1 MAENGPAELYAKSTK
16 DAGVVEGHKEVNH
29 VSCARRRRDR
39 LREGS
44 PCIGNQLKIAWMR
57 RDAVKRARHKGAAGA
72 YGPAGEVSRFKSR
85 VCNEICRGGMGKWE
99 SRSCGYGK

>member
-44 PCIGNQLKIAWMR
+44 P
-57 RDAVKRARHKGAAGA
+57 
-72 YGPAGEVSRFKSR
+72 
-85 VCNEICRGGMGKWE
+85 
-99 SRSCGYGK
+99 